1 MSGHQAF
8 EVPDSSGRTEGT
20 AVPNSKSSSTLE
32 SKPRTLLLVLG
43 FFIAFGISW
52 LAVIAIGFSFKSSTS
67 SLSSVEPASEDAFAQ
82 AVSVTGMG
90 SVVRINDNSS
100 LNPSTGDFL
109 LFAWFKLKNPLKDG
123 DRAPF
128 LGKFDPNSQNSTGYA
143 LALVGGA
150 DGVRPHV
157 FWRNEAGN
165 GRWYAFASTQI
176 LPDQWYLF
184 AVTFRAQRYLGV
196 HLSTFS
202 REATP
207 EVLGGYDLEGQVIPA
222 SPAALEVGA
231 AGSSKFRGRVG
242 PFGILQGVDVA
253 RDGGKII
260 KQIARNPEA
269 IPELVDP
276 SQIALWA
283 NPRHDLG
290 PAHVEISVGRRSARE

>member
-1 MSGHQAF
+1 MSGDQAF
-8 EVPDSSGRTEGT
+8 GVPDSSGGTEAST
-20 AVPNSKSSSTLE
+20 ILNSKSSGTLE

-43 FFIAFGISW
+43 FFIAAGVSW
-52 LAVIAIGFSFKSSTS
+52 LAVIAVGFSFKSSTR
-67 SLSSVEPASEDAFAQ
+67 SLSNVDLVSEDAFAQ

-90 SVVRINDNSS
+90 SVIRIKDISP

-150 DGVRPHV
+150 DGIRPHV
-157 FWRNEAGN
+157 FWRNEAGE

-176 LPDQWYLF
+176 IPDQWYLF

-196 HLSTFS
+196 HLSTFG
-202 REATP
+202 RDATP

-242 PFGILQGVDVA
+242 PFGILQSVDVA

-290 PAHVEISVGRRSARE
+290 PANVEISVGRRSARE

>member
-1 MSGHQAF
+1 M
-8 EVPDSSGRTEGT
+8 
-20 AVPNSKSSSTLE
+20 
-32 SKPRTLLLVLG
+32 LG
-43 FFIAFGISW
+43 FFIAAGVSW
-52 LAVIAIGFSFKSSTS
+52 LAVIAVGFSFKSSTR
-67 SLSSVEPASEDAFAQ
+67 SLSNVDLVSEDAFAQ

-90 SVVRINDNSS
+90 SVIRIKDISP

-150 DGVRPHV
+150 DGIRPHV
-157 FWRNEAGN
+157 FWRNEAGE

-176 LPDQWYLF
+176 IPDQWYLF

-196 HLSTFS
+196 HLSTFG
-202 REATP
+202 RDATP

-242 PFGILQGVDVA
+242 PFGILQDVDVA

-290 PAHVEISVGRRSARE
+290 PANVEISVGRRSARE